1 MAFTHGVYT
10 KELPTSIIPAAAS
23 NAGLPVVFGT
33 APLHL
38 AADPAK
44 ANRPVLCSSYKEAV
58 ELLGYSKDW
67 KKYTLC
73 EVMYSQFALYNQSPV
88 VFVNVLD
95 PKVHKKHVDNQT
107 AEINDNEAVIESAVL
122 LTTLKVKVAEA
133 GEPLTEGVDYE
144 AGYNDK
150 EQLVISVL
158 EGGLLEG
165 AASLTVSFDELDAS
179 AISYEDIIGGV
190 SVTDGSV
197 KGLEV
202 VNHVFPVLGMV
213 PGILAAPG
221 WTHEPEVAAVMK
233 AKASNINSHFK
244 AIIIT
249 DMPTDVVSKYSQAY
263 EWKSKNS
270 YNGVDQIVCWPM
282 VNMGDDI
289 YHLSTHVM
297 GVIATVDAN
306 NNDIPYESPSNKN
319 AQITGLC
326 LEDGT
331 EVVLGP
337 DEANFLN
344 QNGVVTCLN
353 FFGGWVIW
361 GNRTACYPANTDPKD
376 CQISIRRM
384 FNWHAQTFIKT
395 YWQKLDK
402 PTNRRLI
409 QTIMD
414 SENVRLNGLVA
425 AEILLGARVEFNAD
439 ENPTTDLMDG
449 KIVFHTYFTPPL
461 PAETIRNDIE
471 FDPSY
476 FSVLFG

>member
-10 KELPTSIIPAAAS
+10 KELPTSIIPAATS

-38 AADPAK
+38 AADRAK
-44 ANRPVLCSSYKEAV
+44 ANRPILCSSYKEAV
-58 ELLGYSKDW
+58 ETLGYSKNW
-67 KKYTLC
+67 KRYTLC

-95 PKVHKKHVDNQT
+95 PKVHKQKVENIVVSIEDK
-107 AEINDNEAVIESAVL
+107 EAVLEYAAL
-122 LTTLKVKVAEA
+122 LETLTVRVNEA
-133 GEPLTEGVDYE
+133 GEPLVEGVDYE
-144 AGYNDK
+144 AGYNDD
-150 EQLVISVL
+150 EQLIITAL
-158 EGGLLEG
+158 EGGLLEE
-165 AASLTVSFDELDAS
+165 AESLTATFEMLDPSLVSYD
-179 AISYEDIIGGV
+179 DIIGGV
-190 SVTDGSV
+190 SVADGSI

-202 VNHVFPVLGMV
+202 VNHVFPMLGMV

-244 AIIIT
+244 AIVIT
-249 DMPTDVVSKYSQAY
+249 DMPTDVVTKYSQAY

-270 YNGVDQIVCWPM
+270 YNGIDQIVCWPM
-282 VNMGDDI
+282 VVMGDDI
-289 YHLSTHVM
+289 YHMSTHM
-297 GVIATVDAN
+297 LGVIATVDAN
-306 NNDIPYESPSNKN
+306 NNDIPYESPSNKA

-326 LEDGT
+326 LKDGT
-331 EVVLGP
+331 EVVMGP

-353 FFGGWVIW
+353 FFGGWVMW
-361 GNRTACYPANTDPKD
+361 GNRTACYPVNTDPKD

-384 FNWHAQTFIKT
+384 FNWHSQTFIKT

-402 PTNRRLI
+402 PTNKRLI

-425 AEILLGARVEFNAD
+425 AEILLGARVEFNEM
-439 ENPTTDLMDG
+439 ENPVTDLMDG

-476 FSVLFG
+476 FSVLFN